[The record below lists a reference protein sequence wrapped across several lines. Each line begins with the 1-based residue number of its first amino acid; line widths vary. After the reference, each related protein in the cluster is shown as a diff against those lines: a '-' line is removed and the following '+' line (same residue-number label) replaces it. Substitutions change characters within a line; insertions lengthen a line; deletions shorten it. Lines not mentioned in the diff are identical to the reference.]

1 MATTSAPVPSSAP
14 SDISS
19 NPVNVVRP
27 LESDTAEIALIRQ
40 ELRLTTRRAGI
51 LYWASKGMTHE
62 EIGPLVRCSPNSI
75 KVHLQA
81 ICILLRVVRGE
92 KKKWN
97 DIEALKGFVAEA
109 KKSDAARTAKL
120 PKE

>member
-1 MATTSAPVPSSAP
+1 MATSPAPVPGSAP
-14 SDISS
+14 SDISA
-19 NPVNVVRP
+19 NPGNADRP

-51 LYWASKGMTHE
+51 LYWAAKGKSHE
-62 EIGPLVRCSPNSI
+62 EIGPFVRCSPNSI
-75 KVHLQA
+75 KAHLQA
-81 ICILLRVVRGE
+81 ICIVLRVGRGE

-109 KKSDAARTAKL
+109 KKSAAARTAQS
-120 PKE
+120 PKA